1 MVPIPEMAADG
12 KPAAEP
18 TGIDM
23 GRRRYTGGRTSVRMQ
38 DVAHQAG
45 VSPMTVSRAL
55 RDPEKV
61 SEGLRRRVVEAVDR
75 IGYLPNRIAASL
87 SSDRSNVVGLILPS
101 LRNSLF
107 ANTVQGISDVLHAAG
122 HHLMIADSG
131 YALAGEEAAIH
142 AFLQQR
148 VCGMLLHNTK
158 HTHRTRRLIARAMV
172 PVVEIGDLT
181 ARPLDMT
188 VSYSN
193 FKAAKAMTL
202 HLAHRGYR
210 RIGFVTLP
218 LEDNDRSVERRR
230 GYLAALA
237 ELGIEADPRIM
248 LEMPGG
254 TGAGA
259 QSMRRLMQADERL
272 DAVFF
277 AGDVLAIGAILE
289 CQRQGWAVPGRV
301 AIASFD
307 DVDMLQ
313 SMNPAVT
320 SVRIPRYD
328 IGRRSAE
335 AALDRLR
342 GNAGARVR
350 IDLEFE
356 IIQRES
362 A

>member
-1 MVPIPEMAADG
+1 
-12 KPAAEP
+12 
-18 TGIDM
+18 M
-23 GRRRYTGGRTSVRMQ
+23 GRRKYGDGRASVRIQ
-38 DVAHQAG
+38 DVAHHAG

-55 RDPEKV
+55 RNPEKV
-61 SEGLRRRVVEAVDR
+61 SEGLRRRVTEAVDR

-87 SSDRSNVVGLILPS
+87 SSDRSTVVGLILPS

-107 ANTVQGISDVLHAAG
+107 ANTVQGISDVLHTAG

-131 YALAGEEAAIH
+131 YALAEEEAAIQ

-148 VCGMLLHNTK
+148 VCGLLLHNTK
-158 HTHRTRRLIARAMV
+158 HTDRTRRLIAQAMV

-181 ARPLDMT
+181 QHPLDMA

-193 FKAAKAMTL
+193 HQAAKAMTL
-202 HLAHRGYR
+202 HLAGRGRR

-218 LEDNDRSVERRR
+218 LEDNDRSLERRR

-259 QSMRRLMQADERL
+259 QAMRRLMQAEARL

-277 AGDVLAIGAILE
+277 AGDVLAIGAMLE
-289 CQRQGWAVPGRV
+289 CQRQGWTVPGRV

-313 SMNPAVT
+313 FMNPAVT

-328 IGRRSAE
+328 IGRCCAE
-335 AALDRLR
+335 AVLDRLHGR
-342 GNAGARVR
+342 ACEPIRL
-350 IDLEFE
+350 DLKFE
-356 IIQRES
+356 IIQRNS
-362 A
+362 T